1 MYMYHSDA
9 YSLLHDIL
17 EYLVFAGG
25 KNLNLQPLNI
35 GEMWPDLGKPT
46 FLAMQT
52 FWENSITIFLN

>member
-17 EYLVFAGG
+17 EYLVFAGRE
-25 KNLNLQPLNI
+25 K
-35 GEMWPDLGKPT
+35 PDFTTPKHWRNVTGSWKPT

-52 FWENSITIFLN
+52 FLENSITIFLN